1 MEDSRMILAG
11 DVGGTNTRLGLFD
24 LEKNR
29 PKLVTIEVFPSGQ
42 HQGLEQIVEQFL
54 HRHSH
59 EVTSACVGIAGPIK
73 DGVCETPNLPWVA
86 DSRKLASLLHL
97 DRVELINDLEANAH
111 GISVLAPEDLVELYT
126 GRPDPTGNAGL
137 ISAGTG
143 LGEAG
148 LHWVGDACQPFASE
162 GGHVDFAP
170 RNQLEIE
177 LLSYLL
183 KVLGHVSYE
192 RVLSGPG
199 LHNIYRFLVETGR
212 GQEPPWL
219 RDELH
224 QKDPSAVISKVALER
239 RAPVCE
245 QALDMFVSIYGAEA
259 GNLALKVLATGG
271 IFIGG
276 GIAPKILP
284 KLKEPAFLEA
294 FRAKGRMTDLL
305 KDVPVHVIVNDKTAL
320 LGAARVAFFG
330 IRMGRWASG

>member
-1 MEDSRMILAG
+1 MILAG
-11 DVGGTNTRLGLFD
+11 DVGGTNTRLGLFELNQD
-24 LEKNR
+24 R
-29 PKLVTIEVFPSGQ
+29 PTPVTIQIFPSGRYSS
-42 HQGLEQIVEQFL
+42 LEQIVEEFL
-54 HRHSH
+54 KEHPQQVSGG
-59 EVTSACVGIAGPIK
+59 CIGIAGPIK

-86 DSRKLASLLHL
+86 DSRKVAKLLGVET
-97 DRVELINDLEANAH
+97 VELINDLEANAH
-111 GISVLAPEDLVELYT
+111 GISVLSKEDLVILHAGE
-126 GRPDPTGNAGL
+126 PDLNGNAGL

-148 LHWVGDACQPFASE
+148 LHWVDDYYQPFASE

-177 LLSYLL
+177 LLTFLL
-183 KVLGHVSYE
+183 KSIDHVSYE

-199 LHNIYRFLVETGR
+199 LHNIYRFLLETGR
-212 GQEPPWL
+212 AQEPAWL
-219 RDELH
+219 RDELQ
-224 QKDPSAVISKVALER
+224 QKNPGGVISKAALER
-239 RAPVCE
+239 SAPICE
-245 QALDMFVSIYGAEA
+245 QALDIFVSIYGAEA

-271 IFIGG
+271 VFLGG

-294 FRAKGRMTDLL
+294 FWAKGRMTDLL

-330 IRMGRWASG
+330 VRMSRWANW